1 MCICELDGTISYGV
15 KCGHAEGV
23 DVRRCFQVALRPGLA
38 LEPAGYLRSAAH
50 AVSIRDSVVA
60 LSCRKGA

>member
-1 MCICELDGTISYGV
+1 MCGV
-15 KCGHAEGV
+15 AFSSRV
-23 DVRRCFQVALRPGLA
+23 RPGLA